1 MVKSEVAI
9 VMSTY
14 NGSRY
19 LREQIDSILAQDFKD
34 WDLYIR
40 DDMSSDNTSMIL
52 RDYEEKYDN
61 IHVVENNNINLGA
74 KRSFLKLVQFVDAK
88 YYMFSDQDDFWL
100 PNKVS
105 LTLEAMKAAEEESS
119 NMRIPVLVHTN
130 YRIVDSKLA
139 ELRTPPASF
148 KSYTDLSSLSINNC
162 ITGCTMMINQ
172 ALKNLVGDVVD
183 ADSVGM
189 HDWWFGLIA
198 NCFGTVSYLP
208 QVTILY
214 RQHEGNVVGAN
225 TGMADSGSGS
235 KMKKILR
242 GIRKNLRYYR
252 KEFKRDSITARQIYY
267 FREHYS
273 EILTDDKKRELDVL
287 YKGLIGGPRAGI
299 ALIKELKP
307 QSRNKEVKWVMYY
320 ALITK

>member
-19 LREQIDSILAQDFKD
+19 LREQIDSILAQDFKN

-40 DDMSSDNTSMIL
+40 DDMSSDDTGVIL
-52 RDYEEKYDN
+52 KDYEERYDN

-74 KRSFLKLVQFVDAK
+74 KRSFLKLVESVNAK

-100 PNKVS
+100 PNKIS
-105 LTLEAMKAAEEESS
+105 LTLGAMKSAEKVRPDVS
-119 NMRIPVLVHTN
+119 IPILVHTN

-148 KSYTDLSSLSINNC
+148 KNYTDLSSLSINNC
-162 ITGCTMMINQ
+162 ITGCTMMINE
-172 ALKNLVGDVVD
+172 ALKNLIGNVD
-183 ADSVGM
+183 TESVGM

-198 NCFGTVSYLP
+198 NCFGMVKYLP

-235 KMKKILR
+235 KMKRILR
-242 GIRKNLRYYR
+242 GIKKNLRYYR
-252 KEFKRDSITARQIYY
+252 KEFKYDSITAKQIYY
-267 FREHYS
+267 FRKYYS
-273 EILTDDKKRELDVL
+273 KMLTDNKKKELDVL
-287 YKGLIGGPRAGI
+287 YEGLIGGPKAG
-299 ALIKELKP
+299 AVLIKKLRP